1 MAPALALKS
10 LESLPRTPASDMKK
24 LGWRGVMKTIA
35 RSGKVLITNHDE
47 PEAVI
52 IPVAEY
58 NAMLALLRGAASRD
72 EDALDALRRKFDERM
87 ASLKAPGAGEKLNS
101 MFDKPLA
108 LGGRVI
114 AGESF

>member
-1 MAPALALKS
+1 M
-10 LESLPRTPASDMKK
+10 
-24 LGWRGVMKTIA
+24 
-35 RSGKVLITNHDE
+35 
-47 PEAVI
+47 I

-58 NAMLALLRGAASRD
+58 NAMLALLREAASSD